1 MNLVLLYKFFRIIVF
16 LQVALYSRQELNIR
30 SASNFLLSYAAYHEA
45 TRPYLKKYYEAC
57 IRLPSD
63 WIEVAELY
71 QVKRVYNF

>member
-1 MNLVLLYKFFRIIVF
+1 MIRVTLYILRLNVF
-16 LQVALYSRQELNIR
+16 LQVALYSRQDLNIR
-30 SASNFLLSYAAYHEA
+30 SASNFLLSYAAYHDE

-71 QVKRVYNF
+71 QVL